1 MTWFHWLVLIA
12 AVLAITAVGL
22 TVFGSMR
29 WAEVTKSL
37 IACLEAGRK
46 PPSHATVT
54 RYDASQIEGLPAPV
68 QRYFRAALTPGQAIV
83 SAATIEI
90 SGTFNLSATGEQ
102 WRPFA
107 SRQRVTTSRPGF
119 LWDAGIS
126 MLPGL
131 TVRVVDSYI
140 VGNGLLQASIQGL
153 FTMAEMGGGG
163 EIARGEFMRYF
174 AEAAWYPTALLPSQG
189 VRWEAVDERSANATM
204 TDGPLTLTLLFRFND
219 AGLIESFRAEARG
232 GMVDGIM
239 VQAPWEGRFSNYQVQ
254 DGMSVPFVGE
264 VAWMR
269 PDGRKPY
276 FKGTVRQIRYEFP
289 PRSAGTSGH

>member
-107 SRQRVTTSRPGF
+107 SRQRITTSRPGF

-131 TVRVVDSYI
+131 TVRIGPCELACRRIDARRST
-140 VGNGLLQASIQGL
+140 NADEFANLRD
-153 FTMAEMGGGG
+153 MA
-163 EIARGEFMRYF
+163 
-174 AEAAWYPTALLPSQG
+174 
-189 VRWEAVDERSANATM
+189 VRADWR
-204 TDGPLTLTLLFRFND
+204 RR
-219 AGLIESFRAEARG
+219 I
-232 GMVDGIM
+232 
-239 VQAPWEGRFSNYQVQ
+239 GR
-254 DGMSVPFVGE
+254 
-264 VAWMR
+264 R
-269 PDGRKPY
+269 
-276 FKGTVRQIRYEFP
+276 
-289 PRSAGTSGH
+289 